1 MGKEVYAETEEEQ
14 LDKETDPEVIARRH
28 ELYDKYVAPFYNM
41 IYRLCIRYS
50 YKPCNVQENYTEV
63 LANFYRRIETY
74 DPSKSIRTWL
84 HIVTKRQ
91 IRAIEKRRQAH
102 IDRDNDD
109 HDIEEYS
116 ESIIDESTVS
126 SNVMSIDN
134 YRELYNDDI
143 LSVLDELK
151 PIHRDAF
158 LLQQAGYALNE
169 IVEIEYQKG
178 SLKSK
183 NIETIKSRLFFARQY
198 LQRNLTRDGERL
210 YHTSDNED
218 ICGDSD

>member
-1 MGKEVYAETEEEQ
+1 MGKEIYAETGEEQ

-28 ELYDKYVAPFYNM
+28 ELYDKYAAPFYNM
-41 IYRLCIRYS
+41 IYKLCIRYS

-74 DPSKSIRTWL
+74 DPSKPIRTWL

-91 IRAIEKRRQAH
+91 IRAIEKRRQAY

-109 HDIEEYS
+109 NDIEDYS
-116 ESIIDESTVS
+116 ESIIDDFTVS

-198 LQRNLTRDGERL
+198 LQRNLTRDGERV
-210 YHTSDNED
+210 HHKPNNED
-218 ICGDSD
+218 ICRDSD